1 MPDILGFVSTENS
14 ESHPLI
20 NLNLLTIQSMA
31 STLTTI
37 DLTSLEAS
45 AGPSESSSTLPNA
58 FSQMMQGK
66 PVEQEKDFF

>member
-45 AGPSESSSTLPNA
+45 AGTSESSSTLPNA

-66 PVEQEKDFF
+66 QVEQEKDFF